1 MNRFI
6 TSAVVA
12 LMAVVL
18 LAFGLLGAPSGL
30 ESVAVLGRV
39 MWAVLILG
47 AVVVVAIAPLRR
59 RVLGRSRLLGKLIA
73 PRLARA
79 EVAALSPHERKA
91 LGVLRRPEAWA
102 MAAALTRETVDRK
115 GQRVRL
121 WPALA
126 GVEVAPLGPA
136 AQFANPPGV
145 TAAD

>member
-115 GQRVRL
+115 
-121 WPALA
+121 
-126 GVEVAPLGPA
+126 E
-136 AQFANPPGV
+136 
-145 TAAD
+145 